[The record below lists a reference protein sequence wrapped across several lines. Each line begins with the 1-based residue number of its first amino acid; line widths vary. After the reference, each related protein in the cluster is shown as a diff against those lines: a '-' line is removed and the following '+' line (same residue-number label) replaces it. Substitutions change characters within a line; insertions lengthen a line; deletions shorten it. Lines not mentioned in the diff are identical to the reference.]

1 MVSLFL
7 LAGFVAS
14 ALFAVLIIPN
24 ILLISYK
31 RRLFDIPDSRKV
43 HKVPVPRLGG
53 LSFLPVI
60 LISFCLVTA
69 FYYYY
74 IGTPL
79 NGFSAEKVLCDFLSL
94 TVGSMLLYLVGVR
107 DDLIGVG
114 YRYKFIVQIFAA
126 ILLIWP
132 GGWLNSLGGLF
143 GIHALPADRRH
154 RRSGL
159 RPKLHILS
167 RFRHPIRHQR
177 RVPLRALGLLNPWR
191 FSPVLVLQR
200 LRQCPARPQ
209 TFHG

>member
-1 MVSLFL
+1 MISLFL

-60 LISFCLVTA
+60 LISFCLITA

-94 TVGSMLLYLVGVR
+94 MVGSMLLYLVGVR

-143 GIHALPADRRH
+143 GIHTLPAFVGMPLTILAVVYITNAINLIDGIDGLA
-154 RRSGL
+154 SGL
-159 RPKLHILS
+159 SCAYP
-167 RFRHPIRHQR
+167 
-177 RVPLRALGLLNPWR
+177 
-191 FSPVLVLQR
+191 
-200 LRQCPARPQ
+200 
-209 TFHG
+209 

>member
-94 TVGSMLLYLVGVR
+94 TRFPFSDSWKHVALPRGSAGR
-107 DDLIGVG
+107 PN
-114 YRYKFIVQIFAA
+114 R
-126 ILLIWP
+126 
-132 GGWLNSLGGLF
+132 GWLSL
-143 GIHALPADRRH
+143 
-154 RRSGL
+154 
-159 RPKLHILS
+159 
-167 RFRHPIRHQR
+167 
-177 RVPLRALGLLNPWR
+177 
-191 FSPVLVLQR
+191 
-200 LRQCPARPQ
+200 
-209 TFHG
+209 

>member
-132 GGWLNSLGGLF
+132 GGWLNSLGGLL
-143 GIHALPADRRH
+143 GIHALPALVGMPLTILAVVYITNAINLIDGIDGASYTPSKASTFTRFWP
-154 RRSGL
+154 S
-159 RPKLHILS
+159 RPS
-167 RFRHPIRHQR
+167 AF
-177 RVPLRALGLLNPWR
+177 
-191 FSPVLVLQR
+191 
-200 LRQCPARPQ
+200 
-209 TFHG
+209 